1 MSTDTWR
8 VLESAESKD
17 LARIRR
23 VAAVATIVL
32 FAGWEGI
39 RHLLLMRAP
48 MLLQHVL
55 SVCVE
60 ALVSLG
66 IVIIA
71 FRLLDLVENERRRIS
86 RLAQVVVSN
95 LHSSMEARTALRHIT
110 EATDAIEKEYASQAP
125 DINCHTSTILLE
137 AEALRQI
144 LKGIAT
150 PADRLIK
157 PERTKDATS
166 STKSGFPH
174 GVTRNHG
181 VVSLISMKGRLP
193 NDSELDRPC
202 GG

>member
-1 MSTDTWR
+1 MNTDTWMALDS
-8 VLESAESKD
+8 VESKD

-23 VAAVATIVL
+23 VAAVATVVL

-39 RHLLLMRAP
+39 RHLFLMRAP
-48 MLLQHVL
+48 MLFQHVL

-110 EATDAIEKEYASQAP
+110 EATDAIEKEYAAQAP
-125 DINCHTSTILLE
+125 AINCHTCTILLE

-150 PADRLIK
+150 PADKLLK
-157 PERTKDATS
+157 PESREAASPLPRGDQPGSPRLVGA
-166 STKSGFPH
+166 
-174 GVTRNHG
+174 VTG
-181 VVSLISMKGRLP
+181 EQG
-193 NDSELDRPC
+193 DRRQVT
-202 GG
+202 